1 MTKSYKSFC
10 FPVRGEFGVR
20 HARIGSLASS
30 SFSLIHNPNG
40 NREHAFQHSLS
51 SGLEKDLSAEGQ
63 SSLCSD
69 KERRA
74 LSSARAKRRGEL
86 NNSARPTV
94 EGDSSEAKRG
104 AGSTRLIR
112 RGERN

>member
-1 MTKSYKSFC
+1 MTKSDKSFC
-10 FPVRGEFGVR
+10 FRGKFGVR

-51 SGLEKDLSAEGQ
+51 DGLEKDLSAEGQ

-69 KERRA
+69 KASRFCQTDGLQLWFIQLNITGQSCSNRRD
-74 LSSARAKRRGEL
+74 L
-86 NNSARPTV
+86 
-94 EGDSSEAKRG
+94 
-104 AGSTRLIR
+104 
-112 RGERN
+112 

>member
-1 MTKSYKSFC
+1 MKIVFWN
-10 FPVRGEFGVR
+10 VRGMNDKVLQILLLPGEFGVR

-69 KERRA
+69 KASRPDRRA
-74 LSSARAKRRGEL
+74 STVVH
-86 NNSARPTV
+86 PT
-94 EGDSSEAKRG
+94 EYHW
-104 AGSTRLIR
+104 
-112 RGERN
+112 